1 MLSWGV
7 TRLQAAVDGRQMSA
21 ARQEVEQLRCRENP
35 KGRSARLFTDV
46 VTQFVIVAGEPPD
59 SQERSPSAEEV
70 SYHISSH
77 PLLPGAAELMTML
90 SQPCRSPP
98 FTPAHCTHSDLRRV
112 SDQGPVVSL
121 SSGHLCTGLPQG
133 GHVQDGHLGWALQ
146 HSS

>member
-35 KGRSARLFTDV
+35 KGRPARLFTDV

-70 SYHISSH
+70 SSH
-77 PLLPGAAELMTML
+77 FVTP
-90 SQPCRSPP
+90 
-98 FTPAHCTHSDLRRV
+98 TPARGSGADDNAFLAL
-112 SDQGPVVSL
+112 PL
-121 SSGHLCTGLPQG
+121 SSLHPCPLHTLRPPEGQ
-133 GHVQDGHLGWALQ
+133 
-146 HSS
+146 